1 MKEDVKKVLLMPIE
15 VTTGTNEIFTY
26 NNKIFSSQTYSLNID
41 PDMSDIA
48 VQFYEILY
56 GREILEINDSKE
68 TQFVNQNYAGDT
80 MNTGIYEKGSRFK
93 NKLDSKFRH
102 CLANFWIIPLDHGRK
117 REKPQR
123 DYVDKYLKYV
133 EEAINKDEIYFN
145 DFGQI
150 QEFLGVH
157 CLSESI
163 KSVTIEDQIRCIEE
177 RANLIVKS
185 DKFEELQ
192 KLFISN
198 NLL

>member
-1 MKEDVKKVLLMPIE
+1 
-15 VTTGTNEIFTY
+15 
-26 NNKIFSSQTYSLNID
+26 
-41 PDMSDIA
+41 
-48 VQFYEILY
+48 
-56 GREILEINDSKE
+56 
-68 TQFVNQNYAGDT
+68 
-80 MNTGIYEKGSRFK
+80 
-93 NKLDSKFRH
+93 
-102 CLANFWIIPLDHGRK
+102 
-117 REKPQR
+117 
-123 DYVDKYLKYV
+123 KYLKYV

-150 QEFLGVH
+150 QEFLDVH